1 MHNFDNKERYRR
13 AEIVIEQG
21 GILPYCEALYI
32 HSILYTANQCQQAF
46 SRYVDARSTA
56 LPPED
61 LIAAVQTA
69 VGRAAVLSR
78 YFWPSGTDG
87 IYSDSDSRLR
97 KLRGER
103 LRTSF
108 QVTDRSPLCNRDLR
122 NAWEHFDEKLDRFLL
137 ATTAGVFLPSGI
149 LGNHSLADD
158 PLGHVFKLLDTE
170 AECLVLLNKKY
181 FFGALRAE
189 VDRITAMATESDR
202 NGARLASANIGNL
215 STLPPAQS

>member
-1 MHNFDNKERYRR
+1 MHDLDNKERNRR

-21 GILPYCEALYI
+21 GILPYCEAFYI
-32 HSILYTANQCQQAF
+32 HSILYTANRCQQAF
-46 SRYVDARSTA
+46 VHYTEARKAA

-61 LIAAVQTA
+61 LIAAVQVA
-69 VGRAAVLSR
+69 VGQAAALSR
-78 YFWPSGTDG
+78 YFWPSGTNGKRLDIG
-87 IYSDSDSRLR
+87 SRLR
-97 KLRGER
+97 KRRGER
-103 LRTSF
+103 LRGSF
-108 QVTDRSPLCNRDLR
+108 QVTDNSPLSNRDLR

-137 ATTAGVFLPSGI
+137 ATLAGVFLPTGI

-189 VDRITAMATESDR
+189 VDRITAMATEADR
-202 NGARLASANIGNL
+202 NGARLARPNVGNL
-215 STLPPAQS
+215 STPPPTES